1 MLQVLQADSLLGAD
15 IIRWVEII
23 MAIVLTFLVGYIA
36 SAIINALLKR
46 RTFPIDTGKRIVRI
60 TRYAIYSIGTILII
74 IFLASDIV
82 SVLIGL
88 GFLGLAIGFGLASVI
103 NNFAAGIMVMIGK
116 TVLVGDEVKVGFF
129 EGTVTKIT
137 ITKTVIETKD
147 GEIVY
152 VPNSYFQS
160 NPVLRKK
167 HTTATD
173 HKHDIEDEGVV

>member
-15 IIRWVEII
+15 IIRWIEII

-46 RTFPIDTGKRIVRI
+46 RTFPADTGKRIVRI
-60 TRYAIYSIGTILII
+60 TRYAIYAIGTILII

>member
-1 MLQVLQADSLLGAD
+1 MSEVLGAS
-15 IIRWVEII
+15 IIRWIEII
-23 MAIVLTFLVGYIA
+23 MAIVLTFLTGYIV
-36 SAIINALLKR
+36 SSILNAVLKKT
-46 RTFPIDTGKRIVRI
+46 TFPADTGKQIVRI
-60 TRYAIYSIGTILII
+60 TRYAIYAIGSILII
-74 IFLASDIV
+74 IFLAFDVIGA
-82 SVLIGL
+82 LIGL
-88 GFLGLAIGFGLASVI
+88 GFLGLAIGFGLANVI

-116 TVLVGDEVKVGFF
+116 TVLVGDEVRVGLF

-137 ITKTVIETKD
+137 ITKTVLETKD

-167 HTTATD
+167 HTTATE

>member
-1 MLQVLQADSLLGAD
+1 MAEFGDLF
-15 IIRWVEII
+15 RWIEII
-23 MAIVLTFLVGYIA
+23 MAIILTFLVGYIV
-36 SAIINALLKR
+36 SSILNALLKR
-46 RTFPIDTGKRIVRI
+46 RTFPADTGKQIVRI
-60 TRYAIYSIGTILII
+60 ARYAIYAIGTVLII
-74 IFLASDIV
+74 IFLAYDIF

-88 GFLGLAIGFGLASVI
+88 GFLGLAIGFGLANVI

-129 EGTVTKIT
+129 EGTITKIT
-137 ITKTVIETKD
+137 ITKTVLATKD

-167 HTTATD
+167 HTTATE

>member
-1 MLQVLQADSLLGAD
+1 MSEVLGTDLLGATVL
-15 IIRWVEII
+15 RWIEII
-23 MAIVLTFLVGYIA
+23 MAIVLTFLIGYIA

-46 RTFPIDTGKRIVRI
+46 RTFPTDTGKQIARI
-60 TRYAIYSIGTILII
+60 TRYAIYAIGTILII
-74 IFLASDIV
+74 IFLAYDII

-116 TVLVGDEVKVGFF
+116 TVLVGDEVKVGLF
-129 EGTVTKIT
+129 EGTITKIT
-137 ITKTVIETKD
+137 ITKTVLETQD

-152 VPNSYFQS
+152 VPNSYFLS

-173 HKHDIEDEGVV
+173 HKHDIEVEGVV

>member
-1 MLQVLQADSLLGAD
+1 
-15 IIRWVEII
+15 

-46 RTFPIDTGKRIVRI
+46 RTFPADTGKRIVRI
-60 TRYAIYSIGTILII
+60 TRYAIYAIGTILII

-160 NPVLRKK
+160 NSVLRKK

>member
-60 TRYAIYSIGTILII
+60 TRYAIYAIGTILII

-88 GFLGLAIGFGLASVI
+88 GFLGLAIGFGLATVI